1 MRQFD
6 LLNTEETPTRYHKT
20 ELTIGINGQ
29 TGLQAGQ
36 LFTME
41 RMYKN
46 WSDWR
51 VKLGVW
57 LIRRTELQH

>member
-1 MRQFD
+1 MIRQFD
-6 LLNTEETPTRYHKT
+6 LLNTEETPEEHHKIK
-20 ELTIGINGQ
+20 LTIGINGQ
-29 TGLQAGQ
+29 TGLYTRQ

-41 RMYKN
+41 RMYNN

-57 LIRRTELQH
+57 LIRRTEL